1 MTKKLFVTLISVF
14 TAAASAAAG
23 IAAFGMSARS
33 NARGLLRTE
42 ISDITSSTE
51 TVSAESE
58 KLKEQIDEVDAELEG
73 RDDLNG
79 HYMEYKKTHDSL
91 TEEITE
97 LQSRIESLDKDIE
110 AKRNELG
117 EAGNAGVNVKKG
129 KKYSLKGNESYACPD
144 KIPAGRYIAEGEGQL
159 TVLNSSGAARISQNL
174 SVAYDHTY
182 TFDLSKGE
190 KVQVTEDITLTELK

>member
-1 MTKKLFVTLISVF
+1 MTKKMFVALISVF
-14 TAAASAAAG
+14 TAAASAAVG
-23 IAAFGMSARS
+23 IAAFGISAKS
-33 NARGLLRTE
+33 NARSLLGTE
-42 ISDITSSTE
+42 ISDITASTE

-58 KLKEQIDEVDAELEG
+58 KLKEQIDEVDAELGG

-97 LQSRIESLDKDIE
+97 LRNRIESLDKDIE

-117 EAGNAGVNVKKG
+117 EAGNAEVNVKKG
-129 KKYSLKGNESYACPD
+129 KKYSLSAGESYSCPD
-144 KIPAGRYIAEGEGQL
+144 KIPAGRYMAEGSGQL
-159 TVLNSSGAARISQNL
+159 TVLNSSGMARISQNL
-174 SVAYDHTY
+174 TVSYDHTY